1 MTEILPDLIDSTCI
15 DSRILFNIPP
25 KYGHFIYD
33 DKGRYLKTDSSKATF
48 EEKRALLAWKRRNW
62 QIEKD
67 TSKIIIGFDSK
78 IKFRNDDFTEDFEK
92 HFKGSK
98 LHKLKKEDCLDYKID
113 IEKIKLKSKFKLM
126 DLSKFPERDKIWE
139 TKYNFNFSGVVFFNK
154 IQFDTSKKYGILDGG
169 FLCGVKCGQGYRIYI
184 KKVNSKWKIDKVDRT
199 WES

>member
-1 MTEILPDLIDSTCI
+1 
-15 DSRILFNIPP
+15 
-25 KYGHFIYD
+25 
-33 DKGRYLKTDSSKATF
+33 
-48 EEKRALLAWKRRNW
+48 
-62 QIEKD
+62 
-67 TSKIIIGFDSK
+67 
-78 IKFRNDDFTEDFEK
+78 
-92 HFKGSK
+92 
-98 LHKLKKEDCLDYKID
+98 
-113 IEKIKLKSKFKLM
+113 M